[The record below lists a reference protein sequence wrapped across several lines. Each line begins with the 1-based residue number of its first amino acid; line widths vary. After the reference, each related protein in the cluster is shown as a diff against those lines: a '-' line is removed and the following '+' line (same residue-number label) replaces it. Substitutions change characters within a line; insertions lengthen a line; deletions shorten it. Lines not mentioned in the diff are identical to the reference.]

1 MLSPA
6 YRAAAR
12 SVRDAVFSVAGPQNQ
27 AAAEARSSI
36 AQSLDWTVAHKE
48 LFGDRSAWKRGG
60 VLRFLTGNETVAEE
74 NPITVRPL
82 DQNLA
87 KAEPLSAPVHSMEAP
102 LPPLA
107 SAKGGLEDRYRLS
120 LAQRYSSQLSKSTV
134 DLSAFNAKSL
144 KDQEIEA
151 ATNVLPLVFVFCFAA
166 LIYFRCCRQ
175 RGDGSQGQQASS
187 KDV

>member
-74 NPITVRPL
+74 YPITVRPL
-82 DQNLA
+82 DQNLV
-87 KAEPLSAPVHSMEAP
+87 KAEPLSVPVHSMEAP
-102 LPPLA
+102 LPPALA
-107 SAKGGLEDRYRLS
+107 KSGLEDRYRLS
-120 LAQRYSSQLSKSTV
+120 LAQRYSSKLSKSTV
-134 DLSAFNAKSL
+134 DLSAYNAKSL

-175 RGDGSQGQQASS
+175 RGDTSQGQQASS